1 MLNEVRNDKCMSL
14 NHVVIP
20 VSIFNIVFFCFISL
34 FGKSYLTSATDP
46 PGQCVAFSM
55 YVKLEQN
62 WGCENYAAVV
72 KNYDPMASLRNFKIS
87 CHR

>member
-1 MLNEVRNDKCMSL
+1 MKLEMINARSL

-34 FGKSYLTSATDP
+34 FGKSYLTSATNP
-46 PGQCVAFSM
+46 PGQSAACM

-62 WGCENYAAVV
+62 WGCENYVSVV
-72 KNYDPMASLRNFKIS
+72 KNFDQMASLRNFKIS